1 MSITRVK
8 IEDLD
13 EVANKWNITRD
24 QKYKDLWYKLTKE
37 YAEERRV
44 INEFKIKRLAT
55 NFR

>member
-44 INEFKIKRLAT
+44 IDALKRLTT
-55 NFR
+55 NTR